1 MVSAILNDSQGF
13 PYEEKDGTGL
23 KMSTNIMHLMHEKH
37 NGNIMSVSQGEC
49 LVIFMGPNNESQNKL
64 EINLPKWR
72 ASPLKKKEFLGGIQQ
87 TFFVN
92 SKILNKKR
100 PSRLKMHRL
109 WVTYADDRFS

>member
-1 MVSAILNDSQGF
+1 MEGKPI
-13 PYEEKDGTGL
+13 E
-23 KMSTNIMHLMHEKH
+23 
-37 NGNIMSVSQGEC
+37 
-49 LVIFMGPNNESQNKL
+49 
-64 EINLPKWR
+64 
-72 ASPLKKKEFLGGIQQ
+72 KKKNEFLGGIQQ